1 MKQSQTYQKDLE
13 SIRELMERSVKFIS
27 LSGLSGI
34 MAGIYALIGASVAYY
49 LIYYRNSPYDER
61 DVVNLSGLVALAVG
75 VLVSSIATGLW
86 LSSNKAK
93 KAGVAIWDTTSKRL
107 ILNLSIPLLTG
118 GFFILILLT
127 QGHFGLAAPACLI
140 FYGLALINASP
151 NLYEEVRYLGY
162 LEITLGMVS
171 AMMPGHG
178 LLFWS
183 IGFGVLHIIYGA
195 IMYKRYDL

>member
-61 DVVNLSGLVALAVG
+61 DVANLSGLVALAAG

-118 GFFILILLT
+118 GFFILILLA
-127 QGHFGLAAPACLI
+127 QGHFGLAGPACLI

>member
-61 DVVNLSGLVALAVG
+61 DVVNLSGLVALAAG

-93 KAGVAIWDTTSKRL
+93 KAGVAVWDTTSKRL

-162 LEITLGMVS
+162 LEITLGLVS